1 MGIHAHRGRVD
12 DEDNLGAQGIGLG
25 NLRGTGSGGVS
36 SKGRKRKLAFAGG
49 THHKGG
55 TPVGEHGANRRG
67 RPTVAQDKA
76 GLPGNIGVDEIELAR
91 KPVVVGVVGKQRAV
105 FAHDEG
111 VCVTEP
117 LDGLGTHVC
126 RTGGVALV
134 RNRHVEAA
142 VATRGE
148 KRPHLVARHLH
159 ALIGHR
165 PQKLVDTRGVAVA
178 EPLPHQAER
187 EVRRTRKHTAVEWF
201 DWSGTCGGR
210 IGCGH
215 RYTSSE

>member
-1 MGIHAHRGRVD
+1 MGIHADRGRVD
-12 DEDNLGAQGIGLG
+12 DEDNLGAQGVGLG
-25 NLRGTGSGGVS
+25 DLRGTGGSGISGE
-36 SKGRKRKLAFAGG
+36 GRKRELAFAGG

-55 TPVGEHGANRRG
+55 APVGEHGANRRG
-67 RPTVAQDKA
+67 RPAVAQDKA
-76 GLPGNIGVDEIELAR
+76 GLPGNVGVDEIELAR

-111 VCVTEP
+111 VCVAEP
-117 LDGLGTHVC
+117 LDSLGTHVC

-134 RNRHVEAA
+134 RNRHVETA

-159 ALIGHR
+159 ALIGHG
-165 PQKLVDTRGVAVA
+165 PQKLVDTRGVAVT

-187 EVRRTRKHTAVEWF
+187 EVRRTRKHTAKKRF
-201 DWSGTCGGR
+201 S
-210 IGCGH
+210 
-215 RYTSSE
+215 